1 MVSANSGL
9 ADLGSLSSLT
19 SVGGDLSIVDNNSV
33 IDLHGLESL
42 KTIGGDL
49 EIKYNYALTTI
60 AAFVKLRK
68 VEGRLYIDEND
79 ELCDSEVDDLVRDLG
94 HSTNY
99 GDNDSG
105 C

>member
-1 MVSANSGL
+1 MTSPDCQYSC
-9 ADLGSLSSLT
+9 SLT
-19 SVGGDLSIVDNNSV
+19 NSSNITSVKKQS
-33 IDLHGLESL
+33 
-42 KTIGGDL
+42 
-49 EIKYNYALTTI
+49 
-60 AAFVKLRK
+60 FVKLRK